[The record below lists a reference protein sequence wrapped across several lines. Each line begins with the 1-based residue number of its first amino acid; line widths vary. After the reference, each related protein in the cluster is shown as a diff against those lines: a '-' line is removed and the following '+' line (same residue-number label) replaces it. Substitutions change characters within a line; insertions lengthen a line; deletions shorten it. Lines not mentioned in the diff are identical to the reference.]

1 MSATNNIYRIDLI
14 SENPNMKKHAL
25 LILLIFLSSIAMA
38 QGDDPGLPGN
48 DPDVPLDGGISLL
61 LAAGAVYGVK
71 KIRQLKP

>member
-1 MSATNNIYRIDLI
+1 MR
-14 SENPNMKKHAL
+14 KHALKKQTLIIL
-25 LILLIFLSSIAMA
+25 LILLNSTAMA

-61 LAAGAVYGVK
+61 LAAGAVYGIK